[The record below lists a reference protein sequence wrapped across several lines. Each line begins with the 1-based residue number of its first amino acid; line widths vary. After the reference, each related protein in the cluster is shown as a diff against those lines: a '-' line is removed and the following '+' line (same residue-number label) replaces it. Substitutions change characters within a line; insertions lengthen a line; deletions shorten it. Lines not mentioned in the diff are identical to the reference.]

1 MVKRI
6 FFKDLDESKI
16 KNDLIWNYV
25 SLAFLG
31 LSGIG
36 INIFIG
42 IKYEPFI
49 LGSFNQV
56 MVTYL
61 ITGILGSFGINFS
74 VLRSLAQNKKN
85 RGKVQSIIKG
95 ALIPTFFLS
104 ILISFIYFKL
114 TNFISILFSSENVR
128 IGMVVVSPAIF
139 FFSFNKIIL
148 LGIINGMERM
158 RSFSIYQSLR
168 YSMLF
173 LSLLLC
179 IRRNVSGPY
188 LPIIFLITEFILFI
202 ILILDTSLNYKWWE
216 SKDWIYWTKKHILFG
231 FKSLFGSIFTEM
243 NTRIDIM
250 MLGIFLND
258 DIVGIYSFSAMFAEG
273 FLQLLVVLQNNCNPI
288 LANLIKQNKKELNKF
303 IFKVRGA
310 TYRYTTLIGL
320 LSIAFYPVLI
330 SLITN
335 KTEYIKS
342 YFPFAIIILGIIS
355 ASGYL
360 PFQNILIMLGKPSY
374 QTLIVV
380 CVATINILLNA
391 FLIPLLGIKGASMG
405 TALSYISY
413 IIMIRYFS
421 KKANLEI

>member
-1 MVKRI
+1 MVKKI
-6 FFKDLDESKI
+6 FFKNLDLSKI

-36 INIFIG
+36 INILIG
-42 IKYEPFI
+42 INYEPSI
-49 LGSFNQV
+49 LGAFNQV

-95 ALIPTFFLS
+95 AFIPTFLLG
-104 ILISFIYFKL
+104 ILISLIYLNL

-128 IGMVVVSPAIF
+128 IGMLAISPAII
-139 FFSFNKIIL
+139 FFSFNKVML

-188 LPIIFLITEFILFI
+188 LPIIFLITEFILFV
-202 ILILDTSLNYKWWE
+202 ILILDTSFNYKWWE
-216 SKDWIYWTKKHILFG
+216 SKDWIYWTKKHIIFG

-243 NTRIDIM
+243 NTRIDIL

-288 LANLIKQNKKELNKF
+288 IANLIKQNKKELNKF
-303 IFKVRGA
+303 ILNVRGA
-310 TYRYTTLIGL
+310 TYKYTILIGL

-342 YFPFAIIILGIIS
+342 YLPFAIIIIGIIF

-360 PFQNILIMLGKPSY
+360 PFQNILIMLNKPSY

-380 CVATINILLNA
+380 YVATINTLLNA
-391 FLIPLLGIKGASMG
+391 FLIPLFGMKGAAIG
-405 TALSYISY
+405 TASSYIAY
-413 IIMIRYFS
+413 IFILKYFS
-421 KKANLEI
+421 RKANLEI